1 MAGRGFTQF
10 FQTIFFPNSQAVSG
24 PAAVGN
30 AGGPMYRAGAGRRWN
45 VSGA

>member
-1 MAGRGFTQF
+1 MAGRGFSQF

-30 AGGPMYRAGAGRRWN
+30 AGGPDVPSVLYADGT
-45 VSGA
+45 